1 MNEEIKSTT
10 NSGDFEDHIRAF
22 RDCMEPALHLLP
34 EDIIERLK
42 RQGFFNAPASTN
54 YHGAYEGG
62 LFEHSLNVTKALVI
76 LTKKN
81 DLIWM
86 RPESPY
92 IIGMFHDICKQ
103 DQYRHPI
110 VENYCTVNG
119 EKIPIEDG
127 GKWEHAPDILLKG
140 HGDRSVMLLS
150 QYLALTMEEILC
162 IRYHMDAFVDKS
174 EWNDYTRA
182 VHLYPNVLW
191 THTADM
197 IAAHILEIDKEP

>member
-10 NSGDFEDHIRAF
+10 NLGDFEDCIRAF

-34 EDIIERLK
+34 EDIIERPK
-42 RQGFFNAPASTN
+42 GQGFFNAPASAAH
-54 YHGAYEGG
+54 HGSHEGG
-62 LFEHSLNVTKALVI
+62 LFEHSLNVTRSLVAI
-76 LTKKN
+76 TEKN
-81 DLIWM
+81 GLSWM

-110 VENYCTVNG
+110 TENYYTADG
-119 EKIPIEDG
+119 GIIHIEDG
-127 GKWEHAPDILLKG
+127 SKWEYAPDILLKG

-150 QYLALTMEEILC
+150 QYLPLTMEEILC
-162 IRYHMDAFVDKS
+162 IRYHMGAFVDKS
-174 EWNDYTRA
+174 EWDDYTRA
-182 VHLYPNVLW
+182 IHECPNVLW

-197 IAAHILEIDKEP
+197 IAAHILEIDK